1 MLRACT
7 LIAPRVS
14 DPKRTALHHTSNQ
27 QCTRTTQQVVVAYN
41 EREHTSELDNPPSD
55 SAAPPPPVTVTPAFA
70 LRFFGFALEDSWSI
84 STFGHLRALP
94 YSDIALLRKRVQ
106 APSICCASKSLVLAS
121 RPYSRVY
128 APTRAPAQLRISSQN
143 KAKFKFLIFF
153 CVHPPFF
160 FFFFTHL
167 LSSFWTS
174 RVSQVSPLLP
184 PGSCLRFLSRI
195 GFSNPT
201 ARQFFIECC

>member
-160 FFFFTHL
+160 FFFSHSYFPASGQAVCHRCRP
-167 LSSFWTS
+167 FF
-174 RVSQVSPLLP
+174 P
-184 PGSCLRFLSRI
+184 PVLAFDFYR
-195 GFSNPT
+195 
-201 ARQFFIECC
+201 A